1 MADRKD
7 WRVVWI
13 TGASTGIGRQL
24 ALDLA
29 RAGVSV
35 AISARSEDK
44 LAEVAAH
51 HPGIKAYPLDV
62 TDRAASRATV
72 QAIERDLG
80 PIDLAILNA
89 GIWHLM
95 GARDLDAGKVAEA
108 MAVNY
113 LGAVYALEAL
123 LPPMRARRA
132 GHVALV
138 ASVAGFVGL
147 PRSLAYGPTK
157 AAMINLAETL
167 KPDLERDGITVSVV
181 NPGFV
186 DTPMTK
192 QNPFP
197 MPFLMTAG
205 EASQRIIA
213 GLQKRRFEIA
223 FPFAMWR
230 LLRGAQKIPYGVF
243 FWIIRNVVMRN
254 DQRL

>member
-1 MADRKD
+1 MSLQTD

-29 RAGVSV
+29 RRGATV
-35 AISARSEDK
+35 AISARSADK
-44 LAEVAAH
+44 LAEVAALH
-51 HPGIKAYPLDV
+51 ANMKPYPLDV
-62 TDRAASRATV
+62 TDRAAGKATV
-72 QAIERDLG
+72 ASIERDLG

-95 GARDLDAGKVAEA
+95 GARDIDAGKVADA

-113 LGAVYALEAL
+113 MGNVYAIEAL
-123 LPPMRARRA
+123 LPSMRARRA
-132 GHVALV
+132 GHLALV
-138 ASVAGFVGL
+138 ASVAGFIGL

-157 AAMINLAETL
+157 AALINLAETL
-167 KPDLERDGITVSVV
+167 KPDLERDGITTSIV

-197 MPFLMTAG
+197 MPFILTVE
-205 EASQRIIA
+205 EASGRILS
-213 GLQKRRFEIA
+213 GLKKRRFEIS
-223 FPFAMWR
+223 FPFPMWR
-230 LLRGAQKIPYGVF
+230 LLRGAQKIPYSAF
-243 FWIIRNVVMRN
+243 FWIIRNIVMRN
-254 DQRL
+254 DSRL